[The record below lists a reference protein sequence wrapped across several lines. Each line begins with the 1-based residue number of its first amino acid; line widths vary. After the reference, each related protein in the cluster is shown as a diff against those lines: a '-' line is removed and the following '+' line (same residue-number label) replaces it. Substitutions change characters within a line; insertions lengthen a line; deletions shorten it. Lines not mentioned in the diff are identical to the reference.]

1 LKRIESHAFDG
12 LSCTIVIPCTVLFAA
27 SDLGVHR
34 PQLLFAEGHS
44 LKEFDGGLRL
54 RKSGISVD
62 FRRILR
68 FVSGHLDLES
78 YQLDDS
84 DGSFV
89 RG

>member
-12 LSCTIVIPCTVLFAA
+12 LFSTIVIPETVLCVA
-27 SDLGVHR
+27 SDLGGHR
-34 PQLLFAEGHS
+34 RQLLFVEGHS
-44 LKEFDGGLRL
+44 CDEFDDWLRM

-62 FRRILR
+62 FRCLLR